1 MKSNKPKQPAPKLK
15 VQDLSPTKD
24 AKGGGTVIQQE
35 RTASFFHS

>member
-1 MKSNKPKQPAPKLK
+1 MKSKKSNQTAPKPKI
-15 VQDLSPTKD
+15 QDLTPTKD

>member
-1 MKSNKPKQPAPKLK
+1 MKSKKTKQTAPKPE
-15 VQDLSPTKD
+15 VRDLTPTKD